1 LILIMEAPR
10 ASAIV
15 AAQSLPISARGRL
28 GQPSAAG
35 RRSRR
40 DVVHGTPGPAGW
52 VGDSIRDEVEAVFGQ
67 SIRSVMEKKKL
78 VTVASDATV
87 SETVKLMARKKVS
100 AVMIVDDGRLV
111 GIFTERDAVLRVM
124 APGRD
129 ARTTRM
135 AEVMTT
141 APKTAAPDRTFGY
154 ALLMMHEHGFRHVPV
169 VEDHKLIGIVSAR
182 DALNPDLEE
191 FVAEAERRK
200 HIERERA

>member
-1 LILIMEAPR
+1 L
-10 ASAIV
+10 
-15 AAQSLPISARGRL
+15 
-28 GQPSAAG
+28 AG
-35 RRSRR
+35 
-40 DVVHGTPGPAGW
+40 DCGPATVREW
-52 VGDSIRDEVEAVFGQ
+52 VVNGLTFRSEADRTIRDQVGAMFGQ

-78 VTVASDATV
+78 VTVPPEATV
-87 SETVKLMARKKVS
+87 TEAVKLMARKKVS
-100 AVMIVDDGRLV
+100 AVMIVDDDRLV

-129 ARTTRM
+129 AGTTRI
-135 AEVMTT
+135 ADVMTT
-141 APKTAAPDRTFGY
+141 APKTATPDKTFGY

-169 VEDHKLIGIVSAR
+169 VEGHKLIGIVSAR